1 MSCWHGVTKRTSNA
15 RNGTA
20 RETTERIGLRAGK
33 VTHESP
39 LEVESISKELKVNE
53 QIRSRQVRLIGSDG
67 AQVGIVETREALR
80 MAREEDLD
88 LVLVGEQAQPPVA
101 RLMDYGKYRFELQQ
115 QTKEARKRSRQQ
127 EMKSIKFRV
136 KIDEHDYVTK
146 VNHIRRFLKGG
157 HKVKVTIMFRGR
169 ERTHPE
175 LGQGILNRVAADVNE
190 LAVVD
195 AAPSIAGMDM
205 NMILRPIAQPE
216 KVRSE
221 ALVES

>member
-1 MSCWHGVTKRTSNA
+1 MPNA
-15 RNGTA
+15 SGRF
-20 RETTERIGLRAGK
+20 
-33 VTHESP
+33 THESP

-67 AQVGIVETREALR
+67 NQVGIIETRDAIR

-205 NMILRPIAQPE
+205 NMILRPSAVP
-216 KVRSE
+216 
-221 ALVES
+221 LES